1 MKTAGYGKDAPWKSP
16 LDFPT
21 SLGNPAK
28 AAGSPLSAQPLPL
41 LLTKNM
47 TTTDRV
53 TFPFEATR
61 PERVVDVDQG
71 REIFASVLTT
81 TVVRIYHEGFRL
93 APGQDADIGIRPL
106 SPPHAKLG
114 FVRGRTR

>member
-1 MKTAGYGKDAPWKSP
+1 MPDMKTAGYGKDAPWKSP

-28 AAGSPLSAQPLPL
+28 AAGFPLSAQPLLL

-61 PERVVDVDQG
+61 CRALV
-71 REIFASVLTT
+71 
-81 TVVRIYHEGFRL
+81 
-93 APGQDADIGIRPL
+93 DADGANVLVLDGFTSPSELL
-106 SPPHAKLG
+106 SLVAERLN
-114 FVRGRTR
+114 RGQQRA

>member
-1 MKTAGYGKDAPWKSP
+1 MPDMKTAGYGKDAPWKSP

-28 AAGSPLSAQPLPL
+28 AAGFPLSAQPLLL

-61 PERVVDVDQG
+61 PGVLIVARHRPYWWRNHL
-71 REIFASVLTT
+71 REKARKMVAKGASGVAGSGLFAETDCAAAIMVS
-81 TVVRIYHEGFRL
+81 EG
-93 APGQDADIGIRPL
+93 
-106 SPPHAKLG
+106 
-114 FVRGRTR
+114 

>member
-1 MKTAGYGKDAPWKSP
+1 MPDMKTAGYGKDAPWKSP

-28 AAGSPLSAQPLPL
+28 AAGFPLSAQPLLL

-61 PERVVDVDQG
+61 TRG
-71 REIFASVLTT
+71 SIKSLIASLQP
-81 TVVRIYHEGFRL
+81 
-93 APGQDADIGIRPL
+93 APGRLRHQPIRV
-106 SPPHAKLG
+106 PHLALV
-114 FVRGRTR
+114 FR